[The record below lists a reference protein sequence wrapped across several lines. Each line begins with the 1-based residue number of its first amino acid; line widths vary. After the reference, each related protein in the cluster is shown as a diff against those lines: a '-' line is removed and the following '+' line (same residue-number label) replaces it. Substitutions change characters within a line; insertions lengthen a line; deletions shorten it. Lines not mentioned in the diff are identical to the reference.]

1 MCWPSSAHALPGYV
15 PVTCP
20 RMSDVCLSSGQKF
33 QVTGRERILLPK
45 QLVMCCWATTSC
57 RGPGPSQASVWG
69 PPSSHLGLR
78 HGHAR
83 TGGRQGQPCF
93 LDSQWHVV
101 SLKSP
106 QEEAP
111 PGLPGHTGHRW
122 SLRRVGHAIPIGY
135 LLATPT
141 ALGFLCLLQQHAA
154 CVLPSGHV
162 SFHLPD
168 AAAGT
173 SGRPAPSL
181 QLTSPEAVLTDI
193 SAGNGEVWDQRPSLP
208 PSSLLSSQPPALA
221 LLTAV
226 CPSSVGLLSP
236 WS

>member
-1 MCWPSSAHALPGYV
+1 MCWPSSAHTLPGYV
-15 PVTCP
+15 PVTRP

-45 QLVMCCWATTSC
+45 QLVTCCWATTSC

-69 PPSSHLGLR
+69 PPSSRLGLR
-78 HGHAR
+78 HRHAR

-111 PGLPGHTGHRW
+111 PGLPGHTGHRR
-122 SLRRVGHAIPIGY
+122 SLRRVGHPIPVGY
-135 LLATPT
+135 LLVTPT

-154 CVLPSGHV
+154 HCPRASLRTCVLPPPRRGGRD
-162 SFHLPD
+162 LE
-168 AAAGT
+168 AA
-173 SGRPAPSL
+173 SSLPAPNKPRGCADRHQCRKTVRFGTRDGPCLHPASCPA
-181 QLTSPEAVLTDI
+181 SC
-193 SAGNGEVWDQRPSLP
+193 R
-208 PSSLLSSQPPALA
+208 PSSLL
-221 LLTAV
+221 
-226 CPSSVGLLSP
+226 P
-236 WS
+236 WHC